1 MHLTA
6 LSTISNLS
14 IRQVAATLAQVVRS
28 MSAELSQASPVGLR
42 SLHRRSE
49 NGVSGL
55 LCFFRNERLITDMLM
70 RGKRIITGLGCPH
83 REDREKNK
91 GQECL
96 LPIG

>member
-1 MHLTA
+1 
-6 LSTISNLS
+6 
-14 IRQVAATLAQVVRS
+14 
-28 MSAELSQASPVGLR
+28 MSAELSQASPVVLR

-83 REDREKNK
+83 REDREKINARNAFSPSGK
-91 GQECL
+91 ANPGRPAAL
-96 LPIG
+96 WIK